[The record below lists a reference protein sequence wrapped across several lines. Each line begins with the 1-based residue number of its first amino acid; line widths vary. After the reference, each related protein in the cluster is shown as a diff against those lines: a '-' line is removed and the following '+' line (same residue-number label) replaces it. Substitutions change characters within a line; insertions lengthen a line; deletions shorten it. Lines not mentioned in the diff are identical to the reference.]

1 MKKED
6 QKLLLTSGLI
16 IAGYFLV
23 IRPLLRSL
31 GLQKTELQ
39 IQKESDVNK
48 EIKNLQ
54 NKEKQTKTDAEWRVI
69 ADNIYQSLKFSALDD
84 DKANA
89 GYQVARVK
97 NNIDFWILYKF
108 FGNRQEYAFGLP
120 VGGKQDLVSFIRG
133 NLSKSA
139 INQINNNY
147 KSKGIKF
154 QY

>member
-6 QKLLLTSGLI
+6 KNLLLTGGLI

-23 IRPLLRSL
+23 IRPLLQSL
-31 GLQKTELQ
+31 GLQKTERE
-39 IQKESDVNK
+39 KEKETDVNK
-48 EIKNLQ
+48 EIRDQ
-54 NKEKQTKTDAEWRVI
+54 QRKERQTKTDAEWRVI
-69 ADNIYQSLKFSALDD
+69 ADNIYQSLRFSAIDD

-89 GYQVARVK
+89 GYQVARVQ
-97 NNIDFWILYKF
+97 NNLDFWLLYKF

-120 VGGKQDLVSFIRG
+120 VGGKQDLASFIRG

-139 INQINNNY
+139 IAQINNNY
-147 KSKGIKF
+147 RSKGIKF

>member
-6 QKLLLTSGLI
+6 KNLLLTGGLI

-23 IRPLLRSL
+23 IRPLLQSL
-31 GLQKTELQ
+31 GLQKTERE
-39 IQKESDVNK
+39 KEKETDVNK
-48 EIKNLQ
+48 EIRDQ
-54 NKEKQTKTDAEWRVI
+54 QRKERQTKTDAEWRVI
-69 ADNIYQSLKFSALDD
+69 ADNIYQSLRFSAIDD

-89 GYQVARVK
+89 GYQVARVQ
-97 NNIDFWILYKF
+97 NNVDFWLLYKF

-120 VGGKQDLVSFIRG
+120 VGGKQDLASFIRG

-139 INQINNNY
+139 IAQINNNY
-147 KSKGIKF
+147 RSKGIKF